1 MKKVIGLCLAVVLC
15 TGSVFAAPDRQKD
28 RKQDRGNRCERMIS
42 ELKLN
47 DQQAADF
54 RRINEEFQQKMMKE
68 KEQMEAERNR
78 MRQKMTQLRDEK
90 NAAVQK
96 VLNDEQ
102 YKLYLEKQQ
111 VREKNHRGGK
121 GPRGERGQR

>member
-1 MKKVIGLCLAVVLC
+1 
-15 TGSVFAAPDRQKD
+15 
-28 RKQDRGNRCERMIS
+28 MIW

-78 MRQKMTQLRDEK
+78 MRQKMMQLRNEK

-102 YKLYLEKQQ
+102 YKLYLDKQQ
-111 VREKNHRGGK
+111 AREKNHRGGK
-121 GPRGERGQR
+121 APRGERGQW